1 MGRRALIVLGLAAAG
16 AQAGHLL
23 AYQARFGAAAQSIQS
38 SGAHAYFPTAVK
50 TSLGA
55 VALVLM
61 AALLLIGLARLVA
74 AGVVTRGA
82 AGPSYLSLLAVL
94 FTAQLF
100 LYSAQEV
107 TEALIAGAPADS
119 APNLLLWG
127 TLGQVPV
134 AVIAATALRWLW
146 TRVGAAAGELLS
158 IARIQPPPMS
168 PAPVAIRLF
177 AGDDRALWLSH
188 AAHSPCVKRGPPA
201 SSRFRTS

>member
-1 MGRRALIVLGLAAAG
+1 MGRRALIVVGLAVAG
-16 AQAGHLL
+16 AQAGHLV

-38 SGAHAYFPTAVK
+38 SGAHAYFPAAVK

-74 AGVVTRGA
+74 AGIVTREA
-82 AGPSYLSLLAVL
+82 AGPSYLSLLAIL

-127 TLGQVPV
+127 TLGQLPV
-134 AVIAATALRWLW
+134 ALITAMALRWLW
-146 TRVGAAAGELLS
+146 SRVGPAAGELLS
-158 IARIQPPPMS
+158 IACMQPPHMS
-168 PAPVAIRLF
+168 PAPVAIPLF
-177 AGDDRALWLSH
+177 AGDDRALRLSH
-188 AAHSPCVKRGPPA
+188 AAHSPCVKRGPPP
-201 SSRFRTS
+201 SSRFRTP